1 MSGRLIII
9 RGNSGS
15 GKSTIATR
23 LRAEMGDGTMLISQD
38 VIRREIIGVR
48 DEPDN
53 PAIDLIRDIALFG
66 ERRGND
72 VIIEGILAKDKYRA
86 MLQELMMTFNN
97 SFTFYLDVNFEETL
111 KRHQTR
117 STKDEFGENEM
128 REWWIENDYLGVDG
142 EIILPETLSED
153 EAVEYITQ
161 KLLSIER

>member
-1 MSGRLIII
+1 
-9 RGNSGS
+9 
-15 GKSTIATR
+15 
-23 LRAEMGDGTMLISQD
+23 MGDGTMLISQD